1 MRFAALAF
9 VSVATTIILLVPAV
23 TGTDGFPISSH
34 PMYAT
39 ARSADATFIT
49 AHATTASDTVVELSM
64 WELADTDDPLVAETR
79 MLRAAEVDDGLAECD
94 RIARRV
100 ASTGSAANL
109 TTIRIVRVSG
119 SVTDFVRTDGVAA
132 TVEVLSSC
140 PLP

>member
-9 VSVATTIILLVPAV
+9 VSAATIVFLLVPSV
-23 TGTDGFPISSH
+23 TGTDGFPVSSH

-49 AHATTASDTVVELSM
+49 ANATTAADTVVELSM
-64 WELADTDDPLVAETR
+64 REIANTDDPLVAETR
-79 MLRAAEVDDGLAECD
+79 LRRAAEVDDGLAECE

-100 ASTGSAANL
+100 VSTDRTDSL
-109 TTIRIVRVSG
+109 TEIRIVRVSG
-119 SVTDFVRTDGVAA
+119 SVTDFVRTDGAAA
-132 TVEVLSSC
+132 TVEVLTTC